1 MSGTRPRVSDL
12 TPEELEILAMEHVA
26 SVFTELRAA
35 CAVVRER
42 CHPVSLVKRHP
53 LVAAGLAA
61 AAGFVLVRY
70 LRRTPAG
77 SPGQRAAAPGLP
89 TARARSKESSSAK
102 PRRRGAWATP
112 RGMTCEGLSM
122 MPTTSGGR

>member
-1 MSGTRPRVSDL
+1 L

-77 SPGQRAAAPGLP
+77 SSGEKSAAPGLFKSLLSGVAGGAGRALP
-89 TARARSKESSSAK
+89 GLMARWLVRNGESD
-102 PRRRGAWATP
+102 
-112 RGMTCEGLSM
+112 
-122 MPTTSGGR
+122 